1 MDGLASGLTKKSHL
15 DIICVTEDMPN
26 DPAGNAGGRS
36 DWASD
41 ARQLLEQIDRL
52 LKTQLGMQQQRDNV
66 RTAQIAEEIYRFR
79 KRRDLLFEQQA
90 FGHLF
95 GEPAWDMLLDLYIAR
110 VKGVQISVTSLC
122 IAGSV
127 PTTTGLRWIQLL
139 VRSGLARR
147 HADESDARR
156 TFVEITDE
164 GYRMLEMILSGC
176 SWPSMKP

>member
-1 MDGLASGLTKKSHL
+1 MII
-15 DIICVTEDMPN
+15 DIQFN
-26 DPAGNAGGRS
+26 
-36 DWASD
+36 
-41 ARQLLEQIDRL
+41 LL
-52 LKTQLGMQQQRDNV
+52 
-66 RTAQIAEEIYRFR
+66 
-79 KRRDLLFEQQA
+79 DLLFEQQA